1 MDYAKQLRT
10 VDYAQKKLEF
20 KRMSIIEKA
29 SKSDNPDDLIAA
41 ATAVQKIQ
49 QAKASPGKAFF
60 IDPLDFN
67 ANLGY
72 KDKAYSLTYT
82 TLKRMASTPIINAII
97 KTRKNQIADFAEP
110 QADRYSTGFAI
121 RKKAKNG
128 VDSKMDEKD
137 KKIANAITDF
147 ILNCGSENSWTN
159 DDFDTF
165 IRKIVDDSLTYDQ
178 MTFECIRNRRGKLER
193 FVAVDASTFRMA
205 DTAFHEDYKN
215 SFFNNRGADS
225 WYRIPEEHRKEVN
238 GYLPQYV
245 QIYQN
250 AVVNEF
256 YPWELCFAVRNPTT
270 SIYSNGYG
278 VSELEELINVVT
290 SMLWGDE
297 YNRRFFSQGSAPKGL
312 LRVKG
317 GMSESA
323 LQQFKQQWQAMISGV
338 MQSWKTPVVEAD
350 VDWIDLQRSNRDM
363 EYSAWME
370 YLIKQACAI
379 YSIDPS
385 EIGWDISRSGGNSG
399 LFEKSE
405 AERIQNSKDKGLYP
419 ILKFI
424 QRKINKYIVEQI
436 NPEFEFVFMGLNGM
450 TIEQELDMDIKKLN
464 AFQTLNETREKWDLP
479 AIKETG
485 DIVENS
491 IFWQAQSAKQQ
502 QEMQA
507 QQQQMGGGF
516 GGDDQ
521 GGGEDDWGGYDDEE
535 GGEQDE
541 ENYNPFESYADE
553 DEEGDE
559 TSDEE
564 ETEDEEPEEDENEG
578 NSDEEEN
585 EEEDEEPEEDE
596 SEEDEETDEED
607 NDEDDEDTENDE
619 SEDENE
625 EEDNKKRKNK
635 NPFVKA
641 FEDFL
646 AKEEQELN
654 K

>member
-1 MDYAKQLRT
+1 MDYAKQLKT
-10 VDYAQKKLEF
+10 VDYAQRKLEI

-29 SKSDNPDDLIAA
+29 AKSDNPEDIIAA
-41 ATAVQKIQ
+41 SNAVSKIQ
-49 QAKASPGKAFF
+49 KANFTPAKAFF

-82 TLKRMASTPIINAII
+82 TLKRMAGTPIINAII

-110 QADRYSTGFAI
+110 QADRYSTGFVI

-128 VDSKMDEKD
+128 VDSRMDNKD
-137 KKIANAITDF
+137 KKVANAISDF
-147 ILNCGSENSWTN
+147 ILNCGSETSWIN

-193 FVAVDASTFRMA
+193 FIAVDASTFRIA
-205 DTAFHEDYKN
+205 DTAFQEDYKN
-215 SFFNNRGADS
+215 TFFNNRGASNWNSQGDL
-225 WYRIPEEHRKEVN
+225 IRKEVN

-250 AVVNEF
+250 AVVNDF
-256 YPWELCFAVRNPTT
+256 YPWELCFAVRNPST

-278 VSELEELINVVT
+278 VSELEELINVIT

-323 LQQFKQQWQAMISGV
+323 LQQFKQQWQAMINGV
-338 MQSWKTPVVEAD
+338 VNSWKTPVVEAD
-350 VDWIDLQRSNRDM
+350 VDWIDLQKNNRDM
-363 EYSAWME
+363 EYSSWME
-370 YLIKQACAI
+370 YLIKLACAI

-419 ILKFI
+419 MLKFI

-436 NPEFEFVFMGLNGM
+436 NPEFEFVFMGMNGM
-450 TIEQELDMDIKKLN
+450 TIEQELEMDIKKLN
-464 AFQTLNETREKWDLP
+464 SFQTLNETREKWDLP

-485 DIVENS
+485 DIIENS
-491 IFWQAQSAKQQ
+491 VYWQAESAKQQ
-502 QEMQA
+502 REQQE
-507 QQQQMGGGF
+507 QQQQMQMQMGGGYGDEGE
-516 GGDDQ
+516 GGQ
-521 GGGEDDWGGYDDEE
+521 GWGGYGDDEE
-535 GGEQDE
+535 GGEED
-541 ENYNPFESYADE
+541 YNPFDEYA
-553 DEEGDE
+553 EEGEGEGEESNESEDD
-559 TSDEE
+559 DEE
-564 ETEDEEPEEDENEG
+564 ET
-578 NSDEEEN
+578 
-585 EEEDEEPEEDE
+585 
-596 SEEDEETDEED
+596 
-607 NDEDDEDTENDE
+607 DEDTEK
-619 SEDENE
+619 SETNA
-625 EEDNKKRKNK
+625 
-635 NPFVKA
+635 FVKA

-646 AKEEQELN
+646 AKEEQEIN
-654 K
+654 D

>member
-1 MDYAKQLRT
+1 MDYAKQLKT
-10 VDYAQKKLEF
+10 VDYAQRKLEI

-29 SKSDNPDDLIAA
+29 AKSDNPEDIIAA
-41 ATAVQKIQ
+41 SNAVSKIQ
-49 QAKASPGKAFF
+49 KANFTPAKAFF

-82 TLKRMASTPIINAII
+82 TLKRMAGTPIINAII

-110 QADRYSTGFAI
+110 QADRYSTGFVI

-128 VDSKMDEKD
+128 VDSRMDNKD
-137 KKIANAITDF
+137 KKVANAISDF
-147 ILNCGSENSWTN
+147 ILNCGSETSWIN

-193 FVAVDASTFRMA
+193 FIAVDASTFRIA
-205 DTAFHEDYKN
+205 DTAFQEDYKN
-215 SFFNNRGADS
+215 TFFNNRGASNWNSQGDL
-225 WYRIPEEHRKEVN
+225 IRKEVN

-250 AVVNEF
+250 AVVNDF
-256 YPWELCFAVRNPTT
+256 YPWELCFAVRNPST

-278 VSELEELINVVT
+278 VSELEELINVIT

-323 LQQFKQQWQAMISGV
+323 LQQFKQQWQAMINGV
-338 MQSWKTPVVEAD
+338 VNSWKTPVVEAD
-350 VDWIDLQRSNRDM
+350 VDWIDLQKNNRDM
-363 EYSAWME
+363 EYSSWME
-370 YLIKQACAI
+370 YLIKLACAI

-419 ILKFI
+419 MLKFI

-436 NPEFEFVFMGLNGM
+436 NPEFEFVFMGMNGM
-450 TIEQELDMDIKKLN
+450 TIEQELEMDIKKLN
-464 AFQTLNETREKWDLP
+464 SFQTLNETREKWDLP

-485 DIVENS
+485 DIIENS
-491 IFWQAQSAKQQ
+491 VYWQAESAKQQ
-502 QEMQA
+502 REQQE
-507 QQQQMGGGF
+507 QQQQMQMQMGGGY
-516 GGDDQ
+516 GDEGEGDQ
-521 GGGEDDWGGYDDEE
+521 GWGGYGDDEE
-535 GGEQDE
+535 GGEED
-541 ENYNPFESYADE
+541 YNPFDEYAE
-553 DEEGDE
+553 EEGEGEEESNESEDD
-559 TSDEE
+559 DEE
-564 ETEDEEPEEDENEG
+564 ET
-578 NSDEEEN
+578 
-585 EEEDEEPEEDE
+585 
-596 SEEDEETDEED
+596 
-607 NDEDDEDTENDE
+607 DEDTEK
-619 SEDENE
+619 SETNA
-625 EEDNKKRKNK
+625 
-635 NPFVKA
+635 FVKA

-646 AKEEQELN
+646 AKEEQEIN
-654 K
+654 D

>member
-1 MDYAKQLRT
+1 MDYAKQLKT
-10 VDYAQKKLEF
+10 VDYAQRKLEI

-29 SKSDNPDDLIAA
+29 AKSDNPEDIIAA
-41 ATAVQKIQ
+41 SNAVSKMQK
-49 QAKASPGKAFF
+49 ANFTPAKAFF

-82 TLKRMASTPIINAII
+82 TLKRMAGTPIINAII

-110 QADRYSTGFAI
+110 QADRYSTGFVI

-128 VDSKMDEKD
+128 VDSRMDEKD
-137 KKIANAITDF
+137 KKVANAITDF
-147 ILNCGSENSWTN
+147 ILNCGSETSWVN

-205 DTAFHEDYKN
+205 DTAFQEDYKN
-215 SFFNNRGADS
+215 TFFNNRGASNWNSQGDLV
-225 WYRIPEEHRKEVN
+225 RKEIN

-250 AVVNEF
+250 AVVNDF
-256 YPWELCFAVRNPTT
+256 YPWELCFAVRNPST

-278 VSELEELINVVT
+278 VSELEELINVIT

-323 LQQFKQQWQAMISGV
+323 LQQFKQQWQAMINGV
-338 MQSWKTPVVEAD
+338 MNSWKTPVVEAD
-350 VDWIDLQRSNRDM
+350 VDWIDLQKNNRDM
-363 EYSAWME
+363 EYSSWME
-370 YLIKQACAI
+370 YLIKLACAI

-419 ILKFI
+419 MLKFI
-424 QRKINKYIVEQI
+424 QRKINKYVIEQI
-436 NPEFEFVFMGLNGM
+436 NPEFEFVFMGMNGM
-450 TIEQELDMDIKKLN
+450 TIEQELEMDIKKLN
-464 AFQTLNETREKWDLP
+464 SFQTLNETREKWDLP
-479 AIKETG
+479 AIKEIG
-485 DIVENS
+485 DIIENS
-491 IFWQAQSAKQQ
+491 VYWQAESAKQQ
-502 QEMQA
+502 REQQE
-507 QQQQMGGGF
+507 QQQQMQMQMGGGYGDEGE
-516 GGDDQ
+516 GGQ
-521 GGGEDDWGGYDDEE
+521 GGEDYDEE
-535 GGEQDE
+535 GGDE
-541 ENYNPFESYADE
+541 GDYNPFDE
-553 DEEGDE
+553 YVEGEGGGDE
-559 TSDEE
+559 G
-564 ETEDEEPEEDENEG
+564 EDEEPEDDEPED
-578 NSDEEEN
+578 DEEEA
-585 EEEDEEPEEDE
+585 
-596 SEEDEETDEED
+596 
-607 NDEDDEDTENDE
+607 DEDTEK
-619 SEDENE
+619 SETNA
-625 EEDNKKRKNK
+625 
-635 NPFVKA
+635 FVKA

-646 AKEEQELN
+646 AKEEQEIN
-654 K
+654 D

>member
-1 MDYAKQLRT
+1 MDYAKQLKT
-10 VDYAQKKLEF
+10 VDYAQRKLEI

-29 SKSDNPDDLIAA
+29 AKSDNPDDIIAA
-41 ATAVQKIQ
+41 SNAVSKIQ
-49 QAKASPGKAFF
+49 KANFTPAKAFF

-82 TLKRMASTPIINAII
+82 TLKRMAGTPIINAII

-110 QADRYSTGFAI
+110 QADRYSTGFVI

-128 VDSKMDEKD
+128 VDSRMDKKD
-137 KKIANAITDF
+137 KKVANAISDF
-147 ILNCGSENSWTN
+147 ILNCGSETSWID

-193 FVAVDASTFRMA
+193 FVAVDASTFRIA
-205 DTAFHEDYKN
+205 DTAFQEDYKN
-215 SFFNNRGADS
+215 AFFNNRGASNWNSQGDLV
-225 WYRIPEEHRKEVN
+225 RKEIN

-250 AVVNEF
+250 AVVNDF
-256 YPWELCFAVRNPTT
+256 YPWELCFAVRNPST

-278 VSELEELINVVT
+278 VSELEELINVIT

-317 GMSESA
+317 GISESA
-323 LQQFKQQWQAMISGV
+323 LQQFKQQWQAMINGV
-338 MQSWKTPVVEAD
+338 MNSWKTPVVEAD
-350 VDWIDLQRSNRDM
+350 VDWIDLQKNNRDM
-363 EYSAWME
+363 EYSSWME
-370 YLIKQACAI
+370 YLIKLACAI

-419 ILKFI
+419 MLKFI

-436 NPEFEFVFMGLNGM
+436 NPEFEFVFMGMNGM
-450 TIEQELDMDIKKLN
+450 TIEQELEMDIKKLN
-464 AFQTLNETREKWDLP
+464 SFQTLNETREKWDLP

-485 DIVENS
+485 DIIENS
-491 IFWQAQSAKQQ
+491 VYWQAESAKQQ
-502 QEMQA
+502 REQQE
-507 QQQQMGGGF
+507 QQQQMQGGYGEE
-516 GGDDQ
+516 GDDQ
-521 GGGEDDWGGYDDEE
+521 SWGGYDEEGGDEE
-535 GGEQDE
+535 G
-541 ENYNPFESYADE
+541 YNPFDE
-553 DEEGDE
+553 YSEGDEEG
-559 TSDEE
+559 
-564 ETEDEEPEEDENEG
+564 EDG
-578 NSDEEEN
+578 K
-585 EEEDEEPEEDE
+585 
-596 SEEDEETDEED
+596 SEEDEDNEEETDE
-607 NDEDDEDTENDE
+607 DTKK
-619 SEDENE
+619 SETNA
-625 EEDNKKRKNK
+625 
-635 NPFVKA
+635 FVKA

-646 AKEEQELN
+646 AKEEQEIN
-654 K
+654 D

>member
-1 MDYAKQLRT
+1 MDYAKQLKT
-10 VDYAQKKLEF
+10 VDYAQRKLEI

-29 SKSDNPDDLIAA
+29 AKSDNPEDIIAA
-41 ATAVQKIQ
+41 SNAVSKIQ
-49 QAKASPGKAFF
+49 KANFTPAKAFF

-82 TLKRMASTPIINAII
+82 TLKRMAGTPIINAII

-110 QADRYSTGFAI
+110 QADRYSTGFVI

-128 VDSKMDEKD
+128 VDSRMDKKD
-137 KKIANAITDF
+137 KKVANAISDF
-147 ILNCGSENSWTN
+147 ILNCGSETSWVN

-193 FVAVDASTFRMA
+193 FIAVDASTFRMA
-205 DTAFHEDYKN
+205 DTAFQEDYKN
-215 SFFNNRGADS
+215 TFFNNRGASNWNSQGDL
-225 WYRIPEEHRKEVN
+225 IRKEVN

-250 AVVNEF
+250 AVVNDF
-256 YPWELCFAVRNPTT
+256 YPWELCFAVRNPST

-278 VSELEELINVVT
+278 VSELEELINVIT

-317 GMSESA
+317 GMSDSA
-323 LQQFKQQWQAMISGV
+323 LQQFKQQWQAMINGA
-338 MQSWKTPVVEAD
+338 MNSWKTPVVEAD
-350 VDWIDLQRSNRDM
+350 VDWIDLQKNNRDM
-363 EYSAWME
+363 EYSSWME
-370 YLIKQACAI
+370 YLIKLACAI

-419 ILKFI
+419 MLKFI

-436 NPEFEFVFMGLNGM
+436 NPEFEFVFMGMNGM
-450 TIEQELDMDIKKLN
+450 TIEQELEMDIKKLN
-464 AFQTLNETREKWDLP
+464 SFQTLNETREKWDLP

-485 DIVENS
+485 DIIENS
-491 IFWQAQSAKQQ
+491 VYWQAESAKQQ
-502 QEMQA
+502 REQQE
-507 QQQQMGGGF
+507 QQQMQMGGGY
-516 GGDDQ
+516 GDEGEGDQ
-521 GGGEDDWGGYDDEE
+521 GWGGYGDDEE
-535 GGEQDE
+535 GGEED
-541 ENYNPFESYADE
+541 YNPFDEYAE
-553 DEEGDE
+553 EEGEEESNESEDD
-559 TSDEE
+559 DEE
-564 ETEDEEPEEDENEG
+564 ET
-578 NSDEEEN
+578 
-585 EEEDEEPEEDE
+585 
-596 SEEDEETDEED
+596 
-607 NDEDDEDTENDE
+607 DEDTEK
-619 SEDENE
+619 SETNA
-625 EEDNKKRKNK
+625 
-635 NPFVKA
+635 FVKA

-646 AKEEQELN
+646 AKEEQEIN
-654 K
+654 D